1 MLAHLV
7 SIGNSKG
14 IRIPAALLRQY
25 NLHDQVELVS
35 GKDEI
40 IIRPVTVKPRQG
52 WDGAFQAMHER
63 GDDLMLVD
71 DSLDMEEWEWK

>member
-1 MLAHLV
+1 MHAHLV

-25 NLHDQVELVS
+25 NMQDEVEICP

-40 IIRPVTVKPRQG
+40 IIRPISRTPREG
-52 WDGAFQAMHER
+52 WDSAFAAMHAN
-63 GDDLMLVD
+63 GDDALLID
-71 DSLDMEEWEWK
+71 DALDLETWEWR

>member
-1 MLAHLV
+1 MHAHLI

-25 NLHDQVELVS
+25 NMLDSVEICP

-40 IIRPVTVKPRQG
+40 IIRPVTRTPRSG
-52 WDGAFQAMHER
+52 WDNAFAAMHEA
-63 GDDLMLVD
+63 GDDALLID
-71 DSLDMEEWEWK
+71 DALDLEAWEWK

>member
-1 MLAHLV
+1 MLVHLV

-25 NLHDQVELVS
+25 GINEEVELLP

-40 IIRPVTVKPRQG
+40 VIRPVQRKPRNC
-52 WDGAFQAMHER
+52 WDEAFALMRER
-63 GDDLMLVD
+63 NEDALLTD
-71 DSLDMEEWEWK
+71 DSLDLEEWEWS